1 MTVVGVLALQGDFRE
16 HVVAVKKAMN
26 DSNFPVTLVKTS
38 DDIEPITH
46 LIIPGGESTVMSKLS
61 IVHQP
66 EETLREKIIEKHKDG
81 MKIFGICAGV
91 VLVSK
96 EIENQSTNDPF
107 NGFGFINITTA
118 RNAYGRQI
126 DSFET
131 KVEIEGLNPPEYH
144 AVFIRAPM
152 IVSANSSDVEILAK
166 HKEEIIV
173 ARNEKVLVCTFHPE
187 LTDDSRLHKLFLME

>member
-1 MTVVGVLALQGDFRE
+1 MPVVGVLALQGDFRE
-16 HVVAVKKAMN
+16 HVVAVKRAMN
-26 DSNFPVTLVKTS
+26 NPEFPVILVKTS
-38 DDIEPITH
+38 EDIEPITH

-61 IVHQP
+61 VVHQP
-66 EETLREKIIEKHKDG
+66 DQTLREKIIQKHKDG

-96 EIENQSTNDPF
+96 EIENQSENDPF
-107 NGFGFINITTA
+107 EGFGFINITTA

-126 DSFET
+126 DSFEA
-131 KVEIEGLNPPEYH
+131 KVNIEGLNPSEYH

-152 IVSANSSDVEILAK
+152 IISANSSDVEILAK

-173 ARNEKVLVCTFHPE
+173 ARNENVLVCTFHPE
-187 LTDDSRLHKLFLME
+187 LTDDSRLHKLFLMK

>member
-1 MTVVGVLALQGDFRE
+1 MPVVGVLALQGDFRE
-16 HVVAVKKAMN
+16 HVVAVKRAMN
-26 DSNFPVTLVKTS
+26 NPEFPVILVKTS
-38 DDIEPITH
+38 EDIEPITH

-61 IVHQP
+61 VVHQP
-66 EETLREKIIEKHKDG
+66 DQTLREKIIQKHKDG

-96 EIENQSTNDPF
+96 EIENQSENDPF
-107 NGFGFINITTA
+107 EGFGFINITTA

-126 DSFET
+126 DSFEA
-131 KVEIEGLNPPEYH
+131 KVNIEGLNPSEYH

-152 IVSANSSDVEILAK
+152 IISANSSDVEILAK

-173 ARNEKVLVCTFHPE
+173 ARNENVLVCTFHPE